1 MVFCLLV
8 RILNPVGFC
17 GKVISSQRGPDAMKE
32 KIQDFPSDTA
42 SLFRDAGRILFQGGL
57 NNSHSGNMSMRRGDR
72 LVITRR
78 GSMLGELAP
87 GDLVEIPLEG
97 EAPGLERA
105 STEVNVHR
113 GIYNSTGHLAIV
125 HAHPRAAIA
134 LSMERE
140 WIFPVDAEGKY
151 YFTRIPVLAA
161 KTTIGSKEVEE
172 KIPGLLGSFPVVVV
186 RGHGAFAGGTTL
198 EEGFKALF
206 SLEWSCEILCRCLAL
221 GMNEERLVKG
231 QGGGE

>member
-1 MVFCLLV
+1 
-8 RILNPVGFC
+8 
-17 GKVISSQRGPDAMKE
+17 MKE
-32 KIQDFPSDTA
+32 KTQDFPPDTA
-42 SLFRDAGRILFQGGL
+42 GLFRDAGRILFEGGL
-57 NNSHSGNMSMRRGDR
+57 NNSHSGNMSMRRLDR
-72 LVITRR
+72 IVITRR
-78 GSMLGELAP
+78 GSMLGGLAP

-97 EAPGLERA
+97 DAPGLERA

-113 GIYNSTGHLAIV
+113 GIYSATGHMAIV

-151 YFTRIPVLAA
+151 YFTRIPVLVT
-161 KTTIGSKEVEE
+161 KTAVGSKEVEE

-186 RGHGAFAGGTTL
+186 RGHGAFAGGATL
-198 EEGFKALF
+198 EDGFKALF

-221 GMNEERLVKG
+221 GMDEEKLLKS
-231 QGGGE
+231 QGDGE